1 MPGIHHRD
9 AVGDFVD
16 HGQVVGD
23 QQQCHAALALQA
35 FKQRENLGLDGH
47 VERGGRLVGN
57 QHLGLA
63 RQRDRNHHALLEPAG
78 KLMRVGIP
86 ASGRVRHAHFGEQGE
101 AAFAHLLAAQFQMRG
116 QRLADLLANRKHRV
130 ERAHRLL
137 KHHADPRAA
146 AFAHRGFGQTHQI
159 LAAEPYDAIEY
170 PCGGLRR
177 QSHQR
182 ECRHRLA
189 AAGFAQ
195 QRQRFTGRDRETHV
209 VDRAQQA
216 RRRVEMGA

>member
-23 QQQCHAALALQA
+23 QQQCHPALALQA

-146 AFAHRGFGQTHQI
+146 AFAHRGFGQTQQI
-159 LAAEPYDAIEY
+159 LAAQTHDAVEHTR
-170 PCGGLRR
+170 GRARR
-177 QSHQR
+177 QPHERQR
-182 ECRHRLA
+182 GHRLA
-189 AAGFAQ
+189 AAGFTQ
-195 QRQRFTGRDRETHV
+195 QRQRFAGRNGKTHV

-216 RRRVEMGA
+216 GRRVQMGA